1 MPTENSSY
9 SFASSLVSCL
19 HVSFSPTTGFQTFLK
34 CDDHEHGLDGGGR
47 HITSEEIEENLLEW
61 IFDRRIKGLR
71 VSRKIIMVK
80 AAKFQEEKEKEDPNI
95 TKLTFSQ
102 GWLEKFVN
110 RNGLSVRRHT
120 TEAQKSPDQLIDKL
134 CAYILKIRRLRMMMN
149 YELKNT
155 FARDETAVWN
165 DMISN
170 TTVEKRGAH
179 SVNLKSTGREKSK
192 ITVCLNATAD
202 GGKKS
207 LSLCLR

>member
-1 MPTENSSY
+1 M
-9 SFASSLVSCL
+9 
-19 HVSFSPTTGFQTFLK
+19 
-34 CDDHEHGLDGGGR
+34 
-47 HITSEEIEENLLEW
+47 LEW

-110 RNGLSVRRHT
+110 RNGLSVRRRT

-134 CAYILKIRRLRMMMN
+134 CAYILKIRRLRMTMN
-149 YELKNT
+149 YELKNI
-155 FARDETAVWN
+155 FAMDETAVWN

-192 ITVCLNATAD
+192 ITVCLTATAD
-202 GGKKS
+202 GGKKTF
-207 LSLCLR
+207 LCV